1 MAVDFSDTL
10 IVAISATALFNLEH
24 AETALAQ
31 FIQKDE
37 QTAFQ
42 HFARYMQAHEND
54 PLEKG
59 TGYPLIEALL
69 NLNHYQD
76 PKEYHDE
83 SPFVEV
89 VVVSKS
95 TPDLGIQVLNAI
107 RTHKLGITRSAFISG
122 ADIAEY
128 IKDFEVDLFLTT
140 NKEDAQRVTDSKVC
154 ACAILDATPVNTIEL
169 DSRQLRIAFDGD
181 AVLFDDSGELVFKQQ
196 GLQAFHER
204 ENQMADLPIDKGPY
218 ADFLIKLSAL
228 QKKLPYDTHDSTHNP
243 IRIALVT
250 ARNAPADM
258 RAIKTLREWGVSVDL
273 AFFLGGIEKTRVL
286 KTFAP
291 HIFFDDSI
299 KHIDAAKSVVPSAL
313 VPYHSTS
320 LLNQLHIDNQSN

>member
-1 MAVDFSDTL
+1 MAVDFSKTL
-10 IVAISATALFNLEH
+10 IVAISATALFNLENV
-24 AETALAQ
+24 EKVL
-31 FIQKDE
+31 
-37 QTAFQ
+37 Q
-42 HFARYMQAHEND
+42 HFIDEDESAASLNFAHYMQQHED
-54 PLEKG
+54 EPLQKG
-59 TGYPLIEALL
+59 IAYPLIEALL
-69 NLNHYQD
+69 NLNQYQD

-95 TPDLGIQVLNAI
+95 TPDLGIQILNTI
-107 RTHKLGITRSAFISG
+107 RFYKLGITRSAFISG
-122 ADIAEY
+122 ADIAHY

-140 NKEDAQRVTDSKVC
+140 NKEDAQAVVDAKVC
-154 ACAILDATPVNTIEL
+154 ACAILDASVTNAWQL
-169 DSRQLRIAFDGD
+169 DSQQLRIAFDGD

-204 ENQMADLPIDKGPY
+204 ENQMANLPIDKGPY
-218 ADFLIKLSAL
+218 ADFLIKLSTL
-228 QKKLPYDTHDSTHNP
+228 QKKLPHNPYDSTHNP

-299 KHIDAAKSVVPSAL
+299 KHIDAAKKVVPSAL

-320 LLNQLHIDNQSN
+320 LLNQF